1 MAFIPPESPEHVSNL
16 LPYLVFAFLV
26 AGSFTFGT
34 VLQPVADKWK
44 RQDETG
50 GILKVLLGD
59 GRRLFANHFFVK
71 ADVSFHGGYYP
82 SIFDQA
88 AAAPRDTRHL
98 MHKDNPGHGVAN
110 NAATNSTV
118 RLNSDPLQVGFS
130 RRENLPT
137 PSNSDHSQ
145 VGFSRQENLPTP
157 SDSDHSQE
165 AEKAHEKAM
174 AFLGPPRDWIERFG
188 RNFIITE
195 HTHLQGSKER
205 EILPWLRISAE
216 LNPNNPDTYTVA
228 AYWLR
233 DLGKTREA
241 EAFLREGVRNNPDSY
256 EIYFEMGRLY
266 FEDHHDTTQARNFW
280 ELALKKWNASQS
292 TAQDPDLLAL
302 DQIAVHLAHLEELE
316 KNYPRAIELLRL
328 ASKAT
333 PHPDLLAE
341 QIKELRQKM
350 AAAK

>member
-1 MAFIPPESPEHVSNL
+1 MSNL
-16 LPYLVFAFLV
+16 FPYLVFAFLV

-71 ADVSFHGGYYP
+71 ADVAFHGGYYP

-88 AAAPRDTRHL
+88 AAAPRDTQHL
-98 MHKDNPGHGVAN
+98 KHKDNPGHGVAS

-118 RLNSDPLQVGFS
+118 RLNSD
-130 RRENLPT
+130 
-137 PSNSDHSQ
+137 
-145 VGFSRQENLPTP
+145 
-157 SDSDHSQE
+157 HSQE
-165 AEKAHEKAM
+165 AEEAHEKAM

-280 ELALKKWNASQS
+280 DLALRKWNASQS
-292 TAQDPDLLAL
+292 SAQDPDLLAL

-333 PHPDLLAE
+333 PHPELLEE